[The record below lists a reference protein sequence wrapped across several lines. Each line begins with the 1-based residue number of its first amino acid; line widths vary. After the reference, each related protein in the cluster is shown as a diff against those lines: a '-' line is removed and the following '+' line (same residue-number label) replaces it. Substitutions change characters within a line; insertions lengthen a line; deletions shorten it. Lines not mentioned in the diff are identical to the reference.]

1 MAQGARPPGSVGV
14 GVRGKE
20 RDVMAIKDLR
30 VSVIG
35 AGALGGAVARG
46 LAKAGCRVLGSDSY
60 PERLDRVRADG
71 VELISDNAQAASEGQ
86 VVLFALKPHLTLGVV
101 RELAPLLKGKLCVS
115 LAAAVT
121 LNLLVEA
128 APEARWGRAMSNI
141 CAAMNVAFTGVVP
154 SASCTGDDRTLLL
167 ELFSLVGSAEL
178 TEERNLD
185 ALTSLTGS
193 GPAFFLSLLEGAAMG
208 GIHAGLP
215 KALAYKGAAAAALGA
230 ARLALESG
238 KAPAELRDD
247 VCTPGGT
254 TIEGIAE
261 LERSGARGA
270 MMRAV
275 LAAAEKGRVLTEK
288 VMQSLK

>member
-1 MAQGARPPGSVGV
+1 MRIFMPAPLERWEKEEKGGV
-14 GVRGKE
+14 C
-20 RDVMAIKDLR
+20 VMALKDLR
-30 VSVIG
+30 MGIVG

-46 LAKAGCRVLGSDSY
+46 LAKAGCRVMAADPY
-60 PERLDRVRADG
+60 PERLAHVRADG
-71 VELISDNAQAASEGQ
+71 VDLIADNVRVASECG
-86 VVLFALKPHLTLGVV
+86 VVMFALKPHLTLGVV
-101 RELAPLLKGKLCVS
+101 RDLAPLLKGKLCVS
-115 LAAAVT
+115 LAAAVP

-128 APEARWGRAMSNI
+128 APEARWVRAMSNI

-167 ELFSLVGSAEL
+167 ELFSLVGPAEL

-230 ARLALESG
+230 ARLAVESG

-247 VCTPGGT
+247 ICTPGGT

-270 MMRAV
+270 MMQAV
-275 LAAAEKGRVLTEK
+275 LAAAEKGRVLTDK
-288 VMQSLK
+288 VRQSLK

>member
-1 MAQGARPPGSVGV
+1 
-14 GVRGKE
+14 
-20 RDVMAIKDLR
+20 MAIKDLR
-30 VSVIG
+30 VSIIG

-46 LAKAGCRVLGSDSY
+46 LAKAGCEVTASVPH
-60 PERLDRVRADG
+60 PERRRYLEADG
-71 VELISDNAQAASEGQ
+71 VALTADNVRAASQGQ
-86 VVLFALKPHLTLGVV
+86 VVMFAVKPHLTLGVV
-101 RELAPLLKGKLCVS
+101 GEVAPLLEGKLCVS

-121 LNLLVEA
+121 LDLLERTAPA
-128 APEARWGRAMSNI
+128 AHWARAMPNI
-141 CAAMNVAFTGVVP
+141 CAAMNTAFTGVAP

-193 GPAFFLSLLEGAAMG
+193 GPAFFLSLLEAAAMG

-215 KALAYKGAAAAALGA
+215 KALAYKGAAAAAMGA
-230 ARLALESG
+230 ARLAVESG
-238 KAPAELRDD
+238 KAPAELRDNI
-247 VCTPGGT
+247 CTPGGT

-288 VMQSLK
+288 VVQSLK